1 MSEKRQKFK
10 NFQPISPGSRAIHG
24 IGNKV
29 LYAHGIGDVPIY
41 AIINGSKHKGTIK
54 NVLFVPDIGVSLLSI
69 PTITEL
75 GFDVYF
81 QQRDIRITRG
91 GEIYM
96 NGRRFDE
103 TLYQLDII
111 SQEDIAEETNNEA
124 KVASANAKTFAIWHE
139 RFAHLNYA
147 TMQRMIELNVFTGL
161 NVMGST

>member
-1 MSEKRQKFK
+1 
-10 NFQPISPGSRAIHG
+10 
-24 IGNKV
+24 
-29 LYAHGIGDVPIY
+29 
-41 AIINGSKHKGTIK
+41 
-54 NVLFVPDIGVSLLSI
+54 VPDIGVSLLSI

-139 RFAHLNYA
+139 RFAHVNYA